1 MSLRAFL
8 TLCLLL
14 CLSSLALAGQPASPV
29 ASQAP
34 TATVTQAPTV
44 TAPVAAGVP
53 APAAAIAEV
62 LSWLTG
68 KSNSSKLVPNQAPL
82 GAAFRTCTNCLAEFN
97 TCKASCGGDP
107 GCLSAC
113 EDDYACCHQ
122 LCTGHQCF

>member
-8 TLCLLL
+8 SLCLLL

-29 ASQAP
+29 SQAPAATASQAP
-34 TATVTQAPTV
+34 AV

-53 APAAAIAEV
+53 APTAAIAEV
-62 LSWLTG
+62 PAWLTG

-82 GAAFRTCTNCLAEFN
+82 GAVFMTCTNCVSEFHACN
-97 TCKASCGGDP
+97 LSCGTDE

-113 EDDYACCHQ
+113 QDNYACCRQ
-122 LCTGHQCF
+122 LCLGHQCF